1 MTNHVA
7 SASKS
12 DLRAKAVAFSAR
24 FADAHSEQRD
34 RQTFWNE
41 FFAIFKVDRR
51 QVAAFEQIAKRSS
64 TGNRGWVDL
73 LYPGEMAVEHK
84 SKGENLDAAMGQ
96 LLDYMSSLTRAQH
109 PWLLIACDFQTFKW
123 QNLTT
128 DESGE
133 FALVDLA
140 DNIDLFSWLAG
151 YSKPGER
158 IESEKDVNLRATE
171 LLAQIHDHLATTDPR
186 FSGHALREWLTRI
199 LFCLFADST
208 RVWGRAAF
216 RTYIALHTSEDGTD
230 LGPTI
235 AYLFQILNTEN
246 KHRPK
251 KLDEEL
257 AQFTYINGDLF
268 SESLP
273 IPTCD
278 AMIRERL
285 LEACKFNWSAI
296 SPAIFGSMFQY
307 VMDPVERRRLGA
319 HYTTEHHILRAIQP
333 LFLDELASDLDE
345 ADTKPKLRA
354 FLDRLVRLR
363 FLDPACGCGNFL
375 VVAYREVRRLETD
388 ALRRLRKLEERDS
401 RGNAALRAAQLS
413 VDVTLDFRVRVDQ
426 FYGIECEEFPA
437 KIARTALYLIDH
449 LANQE
454 VSKEF
459 GQHYVRFPIP
469 ASPHIVIGNA
479 LRMDWKDVLRPA
491 DCSYIFGNP
500 PYVGKK
506 ERTAAQR
513 ADMDAVFGTTG
524 GVGILDYVTGW
535 YKLAIKYM
543 AGVGTKAAFV
553 STNSITAGE
562 QPPTLW
568 KSFGEPPPHIHF
580 AHRTFNW
587 KSEAPGAAHVHC
599 VIIGFA
605 MHAPTRARQLF
616 DYPDIDNEPNVS
628 VATNINAYL
637 VDAQN
642 VLISKRRSP
651 LLSTIST
658 AREGS
663 KLGDWGHLT
672 FDEQT
677 VAVVQSD
684 RVAKKYLR
692 PLVGAEEMLNDVKR
706 WCLWLDGVDPSDV
719 RSSPLLQRQLA
730 AVQKERAKSDKPTT
744 RDMAAKPGSFLETRQ
759 PSTRYLLLPCVS
771 SSRRTYIPMKF
782 YEADTIIRTPSSAI
796 EGASLFEFGYL
807 HSAMFMAWV
816 RTVSGRLKSDYQVAA
831 GTVYNTFPFV
841 EATLPQR
848 ERVEKYAKQVLEIR
862 ASYPG
867 QSLADLYDPLA
878 MPSDLVDAHRGLDQA
893 VDALYAPRKKFIGD
907 ADRLK
912 VLFDRYVILTR
923 SAQIVMDSGD
933 SRQGGKNNSGRGGSR
948 RGGSRR

>member
-1 MTNHVA
+1 MIDHVA
-7 SASKS
+7 SVSKS
-12 DLRAKAVAFSAR
+12 DIRANAVAFSAR
-24 FADAHSEQRD
+24 FADAQSEQCD

-41 FFAIFKVDRR
+41 FFAIFKIDRR

-84 SKGENLDAAMGQ
+84 SKGESLDAAMVQ
-96 LLDYMSSLTRAQH
+96 LLDYMPRLTRAQH

-128 DESGE
+128 DASGV

-151 YSKPGER
+151 YGKPGER
-158 IESEKDVNLRATE
+158 FENEKDVNLKAAE
-171 LLAQIHDHLATTDPR
+171 LLARIHDRLAVTDEG
-186 FSGHALREWLTRI
+186 FSGHSLREWLTRV

-230 LGPTI
+230 LGQTI
-235 AYLFQILNTEN
+235 AYLFQILNTDS

-251 KLDEEL
+251 KLDEEV

-268 SESLP
+268 SKPLP

-278 AMIRERL
+278 ATIREHL
-285 LEACKFNWSAI
+285 LEACNFNWSSI

-307 VMDPVERRRLGA
+307 VMDPLERRRLGA
-319 HYTTEHHILRAIQP
+319 HYTTERHILRVIQP
-333 LFLDELASDLDE
+333 LFLDELASDLE
-345 ADTKPKLRA
+345 SADTKPKLRA
-354 FLDRLVRLR
+354 FLDRLVKLR

-375 VVAYREVRRLETD
+375 VVAYRELRHLETD

-401 RGNAALRAAQLS
+401 RGNAALSAAQLS

-469 ASPHIVIGNA
+469 AAPNIIIGNA
-479 LRMDWKDVLRPA
+479 LRMDWSDVLPPA
-491 DCSYIFGNP
+491 NCSYILGNP

-506 ERTAAQR
+506 ERTVSQR

-524 GVGILDYVTGW
+524 GVGVLDYVAGW
-535 YKLAIKYM
+535 YKKAINYM
-543 AGVGTKAAFV
+543 VGVGTKAAFV

-568 KSFGEPPPHIHF
+568 KSFGSSPPEIHF

-605 MHAPTRARQLF
+605 MHPPARPRQLF
-616 DYPDIDNEPNVS
+616 DYTDIDSEPFVGP
-628 VATNINAYL
+628 AGNINAYL
-637 VDAQN
+637 VDGPN
-642 VLISKRRSP
+642 VLVHKRRNP

-677 VAVVQSD
+677 VAAVQAD
-684 RVAKKYLR
+684 PVARKYLR
-692 PLVGAEEMLNDVKR
+692 PLVGAEEMLNDLSR
-706 WCLWLDGVDPSDV
+706 WCLWLDSADPSDI
-719 RSSPLLQRQLA
+719 RSSPLLQRHVA
-730 AVQKERAKSDKPTT
+730 DVRKERLESDKPTT
-744 RDMAAKPGSFLETRQ
+744 KSMADKAGSFLETRQ
-759 PSTRYLLLPCVS
+759 PSARYLLLPCVS
-771 SSRRTYIPMKF
+771 SSRRKYIPMKF
-782 YEADTIIRTPSSAI
+782 YDADTVIRTPSSAI

-841 EATLPQR
+841 EAALPQKQK
-848 ERVEKYAKQVLEIR
+848 VEQYAEQVLQVR

-878 MPSDLVDAHRGLDQA
+878 MPSNLVDAHLGLDQA
-893 VDALYAPRKKFIGD
+893 IDALYAPRKKFVGD

-912 VLFDRYVILTR
+912 VLFDRYVVLTNA
-923 SAQIVMDSGD
+923 SQLVIKSGE
-933 SRQGGKNNSGRGGSR
+933 SRPSGKSKSR
-948 RGGSRR
+948 REAK